1 MKKNFLPIVILTI
14 VISLI
19 ACKSSSSASFESD
32 VRKMADYRCKM
43 QTLMAKD
50 PTDEKAKKELEDLK
64 KETEAY
70 REEMTKK
77 YESTKGDTA
86 MNNKANKIMDEVM
99 SKCK

>member
-1 MKKNFLPIVILTI
+1 
-14 VISLI
+14 
-19 ACKSSSSASFESD
+19 
-32 VRKMADYRCKM
+32 MADYRCKM

-70 REEMTKK
+70 REEVTKK
-77 YESTKGDTA
+77 YESIKGDTA

-99 SKCK
+99 SRCK